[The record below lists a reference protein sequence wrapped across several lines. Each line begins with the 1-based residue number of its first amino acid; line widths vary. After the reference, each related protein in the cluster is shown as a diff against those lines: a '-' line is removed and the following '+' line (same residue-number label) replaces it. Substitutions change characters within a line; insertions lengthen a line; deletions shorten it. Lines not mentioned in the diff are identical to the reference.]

1 MKIIQSFKEQGYCFH
16 LISIKGETKLFCC
29 GVLFE
34 TTELENLFI
43 FITSKL
49 N

>member
-1 MKIIQSFKEQGYCFH
+1 MKIIQSFEEQGYCFH
-16 LISIKGETKLFCC
+16 LVTINSEYKLFCC

-34 TTELENLFI
+34 TNQLEELFT
-43 FITSKL
+43 FITLKL